1 MNGGFCAAAVRRLI
15 RGSAGLVLI
24 GAFVALSGS
33 SRVVDASL
41 PQRQSRLASVEFTG
55 SSRFKSDDIA
65 AAVGLYAGAD
75 VSRDDLQKAADT
87 LVGLGSFASVKYRYN
102 SDDAGVH
109 AEYQITD
116 APELP
121 VLFDNFPWFT
131 DEELGTAL
139 KNGVHL
145 FDGRA
150 PAGGV
155 ILDSMATTLD
165 LLLSSH
171 GLRGS
176 VSHALTNDPATG
188 QQVQQ
193 FQVDGGDA
201 TVTSVEFTDS
211 VAKNSRG
218 LQERVGDLVGKPY
231 SRSAIWLFEVE
242 QVRPVYLA
250 NGFLQVDFG
259 QPSVHVTNRPND
271 PSSGQVAVSI
281 AIQPGPSL
289 VWNGV
294 TFNGD
299 MALSAFEFD
308 NLVQL
313 RRGDPADGTKIDA
326 TWQAVRDAYAR
337 KGYLDVKVEPIP
349 HFDAASKQ
357 VSYMVAITAGPQY
370 HMGQLVLSGLSV
382 EGERRLRGA
391 WRILPGG
398 VFDKG
403 EYDQFISSGITQ
415 ALAGLP
421 FHYEK
426 LGRFLQQN
434 SDSHTVDVLIDFQ

>member
-1 MNGGFCAAAVRRLI
+1 MNGGLCAAAVRRLI
-15 RGSAGLVLI
+15 GGSVGLFLLSV
-24 GAFVALSGS
+24 FFALSGS
-33 SRVVDASL
+33 WCALHAS
-41 PQRQSRLASVEFTG
+41 PQHGQSRLASVEFSG
-55 SSRFKSDDIA
+55 SSRFNSEDIG
-65 AAVGLYAGAD
+65 AAVGLHAGAN
-75 VSRDDLQKAADT
+75 VTRDDLQKAADT
-87 LVGLGSFASVKYRYN
+87 LSQLGSFATVKYRYN

-131 DEELGTAL
+131 DEELGAAL

-145 FDGRA
+145 FDGSA
-150 PAGGV
+150 PAAGT
-155 ILDSMATTLD
+155 ILDSMATALD
-165 LLLSSH
+165 LLLSSR

-176 VSHALTNDPATG
+176 VSHALANDPATG

-193 FQVDGGDA
+193 FHVDGSDA
-201 TVTSVEFTDS
+201 VVSSVEFTDS

-218 LQERVGDLVGKPY
+218 VQERLVDLIGKPY

-242 QVRPVYLA
+242 QVRPTYLA
-250 NGFLQVDFG
+250 NGFLKVDFG
-259 QPSVHVTNRPND
+259 QPSARVANRPND
-271 PSSGQVAVSI
+271 TSSSQVAVSI
-281 AIQPGPSL
+281 SIQPGPSF

-299 MALSAFEFD
+299 MAISAFDFD

-313 RRGDPADGTKIDA
+313 RRGDPADGTKIDT

-337 KGYLDVKVEPIP
+337 KGYLEAKIEPIP

-370 HMGQLVLSGLSV
+370 HMGKLVLSGLSV
-382 EGERRLRGA
+382 EGERRVRGA
-391 WRILPGG
+391 WQIPPGS

>member
-15 RGSAGLVLI
+15 RGSAGLFLI
-24 GAFVALSGS
+24 GAFVALSGPWCS
-33 SRVVDASL
+33 FHAS
-41 PQRQSRLASVEFTG
+41 PQQGQSRLASVEFTG

-65 AAVGLYAGAD
+65 AAVGLHAGAD

-121 VLFDNFPWFT
+121 VLFDNLPWFT
-131 DEELGTAL
+131 DEELGAAL

-150 PAGGV
+150 PASGV
-155 ILDSMATTLD
+155 ILDYMATTLD

-193 FQVDGGDA
+193 FHVDGGDA

-259 QPSVHVTNRPND
+259 QPSVRVTNRPND

-281 AIQPGPSL
+281 AIQPGPSF

-299 MALSAFEFD
+299 MAISAFEFD

-391 WRILPGG
+391 WRIPPAG